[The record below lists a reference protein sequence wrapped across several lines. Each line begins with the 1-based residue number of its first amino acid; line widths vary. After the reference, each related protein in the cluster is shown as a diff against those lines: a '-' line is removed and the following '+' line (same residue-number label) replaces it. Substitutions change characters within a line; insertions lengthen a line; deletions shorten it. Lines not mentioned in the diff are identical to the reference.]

1 MKVYG
6 QEIHTLPTEVL
17 QHSLRRYILFLCIHS
32 PRRYYVDIYYL
43 CIRVTKPSL
52 DSPPQRSIKWS
63 AISAQCECPLSPVT
77 AAPH

>member
-1 MKVYG
+1 MYK
-6 QEIHTLPTEVL
+6 VL
-17 QHSLRRYILFLCIHS
+17 QHSLRKYIFLCIHS